1 MWSKE
6 PPEGGPSP
14 HSLGPPASLPSNM
27 AAREGPPAA
36 SGDADAAEARLS
48 WAGLLLPPG
57 AGFLLRRGWGCRGQD

>member
-14 HSLGPPASLPSNM
+14 HSLGPPASLLSNM

-36 SGDADAAEARLS
+36 SGDADAVDAGLS
-48 WAGLLLPPG
+48 WAGLLLPPR